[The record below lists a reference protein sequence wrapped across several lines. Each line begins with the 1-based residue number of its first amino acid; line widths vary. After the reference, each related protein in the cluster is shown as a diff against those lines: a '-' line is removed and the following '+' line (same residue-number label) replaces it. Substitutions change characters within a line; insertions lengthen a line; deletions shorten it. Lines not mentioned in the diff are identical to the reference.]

1 MCATGGEGK
10 GNGGSNPTTE
20 TESTMVAQR
29 TAVSTLD
36 GTIIA
41 KQLFEGG
48 MLTAG
53 ESTSEVKDTVLAQRI
68 AAEQAI
74 TDEEIPRKYHDLLRH
89 YFGQLEEMTEPST
102 NDDTDSND

>member
-1 MCATGGEGK
+1 
-10 GNGGSNPTTE
+10 
-20 TESTMVAQR
+20 MVAQQ
-29 TAVSTLD
+29 TAVSTLE

-48 MLTAG
+48 MLTSR
-53 ESTSEVKDTVLAQRI
+53 ESISEVKEVILSQRR

-89 YFGQLEEMTEPST
+89 YFGQLEEMAKPSSN
-102 NDDTDSND
+102 NDTQSDD